1 MGARYG
7 GNSAQEIIRV
17 GLAYGI
23 FNLRLNHNLCLI
35 HPINLWINEHY

>member
-1 MGARYG
+1 MGARDG

-23 FNLRLNHNLCLI
+23 FNLKLNYNLYFI
-35 HPINLWINEHY
+35 HALN